1 VCGSC
6 MYGERGQDLAGSAVG
21 WRSAAGD
28 KVAEEA
34 AGERTNGDR
43 SRGLGTI
50 MVNQA
55 GKYAKLKS
63 EEADEQP
70 SSSSEVGRDVESQQ
84 KPLGEKT
91 IGEAAQEFTR
101 KTMVVIALTILTSS
115 QGLLIAVSKQGG
127 KFEYSVMS
135 ANCMVETTKCVIS
148 LLFLMRQWNTIG
160 VTEDNTLVTT
170 LNEIWVFPVPALLY
184 LIKNL
189 MQYVIFLYVDPPS
202 YQVLK
207 NLNIITTGILYRIFL
222 KKKLNSIQWSALIL
236 LTLGCTTSQLNT
248 QSDNVLSTPTMGVFL
263 AIVMALLSGAAG
275 VYTEMIIKKRPQRSI
290 NVQNFYL
297 YSFGIVFNMMAIF
310 MYDNSQVMEKGF
322 FYGYSS
328 ITFIMI
334 MNHALSGLAVSMV
347 MKYANNIT
355 KVYST
360 SVAMLLTT
368 LISIPLF
375 GFELSLPFMLGS
387 GVVTVAVFL
396 HSQAKKK

>member
-1 VCGSC
+1 

-170 LNEIWVFPVPALLY
+170 LNEIWVFPIPALLY

>member
-1 VCGSC
+1 
-6 MYGERGQDLAGSAVG
+6 M
-21 WRSAAGD
+21 
-28 KVAEEA
+28 AEEA

-55 GKYAKLKS
+55 GKYAKLKR

-170 LNEIWVFPVPALLY
+170 LNEIWVFPIPALLY

>member
-1 VCGSC
+1 
-6 MYGERGQDLAGSAVG
+6 
-21 WRSAAGD
+21 
-28 KVAEEA
+28 VAEEA

-170 LNEIWVFPVPALLY
+170 LNEIWVFPIPALLY

>member
-1 VCGSC
+1 
-6 MYGERGQDLAGSAVG
+6 M
-21 WRSAAGD
+21 
-28 KVAEEA
+28 AEEA

-91 IGEAAQEFTR
+91 IGAAAQEFTR

>member
-1 VCGSC
+1 MRFVYV
-6 MYGERGQDLAGSAVG
+6 YGERGQDLAGSAVG

-170 LNEIWVFPVPALLY
+170 LNEIWVFPIPALLY

>member
-1 VCGSC
+1 
-6 MYGERGQDLAGSAVG
+6 
-21 WRSAAGD
+21 
-28 KVAEEA
+28 
-34 AGERTNGDR
+34 
-43 SRGLGTI
+43 
-50 MVNQA
+50 
-55 GKYAKLKS
+55 
-63 EEADEQP
+63 
-70 SSSSEVGRDVESQQ
+70 
-84 KPLGEKT
+84 
-91 IGEAAQEFTR
+91 
-101 KTMVVIALTILTSS
+101 
-115 QGLLIAVSKQGG
+115 
-127 KFEYSVMS
+127 
-135 ANCMVETTKCVIS
+135 
-148 LLFLMRQWNTIG
+148 
-160 VTEDNTLVTT
+160 
-170 LNEIWVFPVPALLY
+170 
-184 LIKNL
+184 

>member
-1 VCGSC
+1 MCGSC

>member
-1 VCGSC
+1 

>member
-1 VCGSC
+1 
-6 MYGERGQDLAGSAVG
+6 
-21 WRSAAGD
+21 
-28 KVAEEA
+28 
-34 AGERTNGDR
+34 
-43 SRGLGTI
+43 

-184 LIKNL
+184 L
-189 MQYVIFLYVDPPS
+189 S
-202 YQVLK
+202 
-207 NLNIITTGILYRIFL
+207 R
-222 KKKLNSIQWSALIL
+222 
-236 LTLGCTTSQLNT
+236 TSC
-248 QSDNVLSTPTMGVFL
+248 
-263 AIVMALLSGAAG
+263 
-275 VYTEMIIKKRPQRSI
+275 
-290 NVQNFYL
+290 
-297 YSFGIVFNMMAIF
+297 
-310 MYDNSQVMEKGF
+310 
-322 FYGYSS
+322 
-328 ITFIMI
+328 
-334 MNHALSGLAVSMV
+334 
-347 MKYANNIT
+347 
-355 KVYST
+355 ST
-360 SVAMLLTT
+360 SSSCTWT
-368 LISIPLF
+368 RRPTKF
-375 GFELSLPFMLGS
+375 
-387 GVVTVAVFL
+387 
-396 HSQAKKK
+396 

>member
-1 VCGSC
+1 
-6 MYGERGQDLAGSAVG
+6 M
-21 WRSAAGD
+21 
-28 KVAEEA
+28 
-34 AGERTNGDR
+34 
-43 SRGLGTI
+43 
-50 MVNQA
+50 
-55 GKYAKLKS
+55 
-63 EEADEQP
+63 
-70 SSSSEVGRDVESQQ
+70 
-84 KPLGEKT
+84 
-91 IGEAAQEFTR
+91 
-101 KTMVVIALTILTSS
+101 
-115 QGLLIAVSKQGG
+115 
-127 KFEYSVMS
+127 
-135 ANCMVETTKCVIS
+135 
-148 LLFLMRQWNTIG
+148 
-160 VTEDNTLVTT
+160 
-170 LNEIWVFPVPALLY
+170 
-184 LIKNL
+184 
-189 MQYVIFLYVDPPS
+189 
-202 YQVLK
+202 
-207 NLNIITTGILYRIFL
+207 YRIFL

>member
-1 VCGSC
+1 
-6 MYGERGQDLAGSAVG
+6 M
-21 WRSAAGD
+21 
-28 KVAEEA
+28 AEEA

-170 LNEIWVFPVPALLY
+170 LNEIWVFPIPALLY

>member
-1 VCGSC
+1 
-6 MYGERGQDLAGSAVG
+6 
-21 WRSAAGD
+21 
-28 KVAEEA
+28 
-34 AGERTNGDR
+34 
-43 SRGLGTI
+43 

-396 HSQAKKK
+396 HSKAKKK

>member
-1 VCGSC
+1 
-6 MYGERGQDLAGSAVG
+6 
-21 WRSAAGD
+21 
-28 KVAEEA
+28 
-34 AGERTNGDR
+34 
-43 SRGLGTI
+43 
-50 MVNQA
+50 MVSQT
-55 GKYAKLKS
+55 GKYSKLKGT
-63 EEADEQP
+63 EEIEEP
-70 SSSSEVGRDVESQQ
+70 SVSTSSVSAMKDVESQDR
-84 KPLGEKT
+84 PIGDKT
-91 IGEAAQEFTR
+91 IGEVAQEFTR
-101 KTMVVIALTILTSS
+101 KTAVIIALTVLTSS

-148 LLFLMRQWNTIG
+148 LLFLMKQWNTIG
-160 VTEDNTLVTT
+160 VTEDNTLMTT
-170 LNEIWVFPVPALLY
+170 LHEIWVYPIPALLY

-202 YQVLK
+202 YQILK
-207 NLNIITTGILYRIFL
+207 NLNIISTGILYRIFL

-248 QSDNVLSTPTMGVFL
+248 QSDNVLSTPKAGVFL
-263 AIVMALLSGAAG
+263 AIVMALLSGSAG
-275 VYTEMIIKKRPQRSI
+275 VYTELIIKKRPQRSI

-297 YSFGIVFNMMAIF
+297 YIFGIVFNMLAIL

-322 FYGYSS
+322 FYGYRG
-328 ITFIMI
+328 ITFVMI
-334 MNHALSGLAVSMV
+334 LNHALSGLAVSMV

-375 GFELSLPFMLGS
+375 GFELSVPFVLGS

>member
-1 VCGSC
+1 
-6 MYGERGQDLAGSAVG
+6 M
-21 WRSAAGD
+21 
-28 KVAEEA
+28 AEEA

-297 YSFGIVFNMMAIF
+297 YSFGIVFNMVAIF

>member
-1 VCGSC
+1 
-6 MYGERGQDLAGSAVG
+6 M
-21 WRSAAGD
+21 
-28 KVAEEA
+28 AEEA

-101 KTMVVIALTILTSS
+101 KTMVVIALTVLTSS